1 MVLCHLCNSLLHQQV
16 TSGNTWY
23 MDRYERVAG
32 ISIHRTSMDKSKCSN
47 SIKFRNILLATAQ
60 TWKGVHKELLQG
72 FKLCLQKL
80 LTWPCC
86 PVMFHKTKVLILA
99 NPQSGSWIGCR
110 NTDFWWFLAFDS
122 LGHLEPCVWHVQWFL
137 RIGTIFTRVTRPRED
152 SRTLSRSHCC
162 LLLSTLQPKTASL
175 QLTVHWSMMI
185 NAMSLTKLA
194 FEEAQMNGRSFS
206 DYVARSHQR
215 QGKCS
220 LIEAEKVRKF
230 T

>member
-1 MVLCHLCNSLLHQQV
+1 
-16 TSGNTWY
+16 
-23 MDRYERVAG
+23 
-32 ISIHRTSMDKSKCSN
+32 MDKSIPIQSN
-47 SIKFRNILLATAQ
+47 SGIINILPATDQ

-86 PVMFHKTKVLILA
+86 HVMFHKTKVLILA

-110 NTDFWWFLAFDS
+110 NTDFWWFLAFDIV
-122 LGHLEPCVWHVQWFL
+122 HFDPCVWRVLWLL

-162 LLLSTLQPKTASL
+162 LLLSTLQPKIASL

-194 FEEAQMNGRSFS
+194 FEEAQMDGRSFS